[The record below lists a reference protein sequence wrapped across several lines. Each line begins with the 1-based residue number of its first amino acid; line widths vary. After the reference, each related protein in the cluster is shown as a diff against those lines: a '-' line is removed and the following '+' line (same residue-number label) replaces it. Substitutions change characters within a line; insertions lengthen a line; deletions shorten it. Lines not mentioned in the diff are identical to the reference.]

1 MDLLFILASLKQGTL
16 KALKQI
22 EDIKYSEELL
32 SCGVKNIIK
41 LAIVFRWQEIKIT
54 QGNS

>member
-22 EDIKYSEELL
+22 EDMKYSEELL
-32 SCGVKNIIK
+32 SCGVKNVIK
-41 LAIVFRWQEIKIT
+41 LAIVFKGKEIKIT